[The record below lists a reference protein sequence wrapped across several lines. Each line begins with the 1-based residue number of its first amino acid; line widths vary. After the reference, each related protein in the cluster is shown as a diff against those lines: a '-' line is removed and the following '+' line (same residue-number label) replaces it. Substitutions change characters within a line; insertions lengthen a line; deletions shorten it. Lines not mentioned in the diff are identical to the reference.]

1 MLLQHASSFPHI
13 LNHLD
18 VATARLPH
26 CHLACFLPLTAS
38 CWMSPTLSCTLSA
51 LLWPSAWTVQVPC
64 SYLLY
69 LHTTHLQLLIC
80 CQSLLYMPG
89 CCMHA
94 GGVCRTVPADSENTV
109 CILRFVQQYACI
121 NLHASCMCLQHF
133 IACQGAFDTSTK
145 ASCEVGFICVPA
157 ARQRKSIIGTYGI
170 TTHIKL
176 YSD

>member
-1 MLLQHASSFPHI
+1 MLPATDSFV
-13 LNHLD
+13 LD
-18 VATARLPH
+18 VTHTVLHAQCPSVAVSLD
-26 CHLACFLPLTAS
+26 CAS
-38 CWMSPTLSCTLSA
+38 AVLIF
-51 LLWPSAWTVQVPC
+51 TV
-64 SYLLY
+64 L
-69 LHTTHLQLLIC
+69 THLQLLIC
-80 CQSLLYMPG
+80 CLSLLYMPG

-109 CILRFVQQYACI
+109 RILPFVQQYACI

-157 ARQRKSIIGTYGI
+157 ARQRKSITGTYNI